1 MALQG
6 PAYVR
11 GVLLP
16 EAFIQLFEITS
27 TPPFGS
33 QGMGKIYAN
42 REQALEG
49 LDNSLEGFVVISIR
63 KPGILDRD
71 NLYNEILEQPR
82 FANMVN
88 VEDVDLIPIDSFNYN
103 KYVLG
108 LPDGYIEPV
117 SPAQ

>member
-16 EAFIQLFEITS
+16 EAFIQLFDIAS
-27 TPPFGS
+27 MPPFGS
-33 QGMGKIYAN
+33 QGMGNIYTN

-49 LDNSLEGFVVISIR
+49 LDNSLEGFVVMSIR
-63 KPGILDRD
+63 KPNISDVDG
-71 NLYNEILEQPR
+71 LYNEILAQSR
-82 FANMVN
+82 FVNMVR
-88 VEDVDLIPIDSFNYN
+88 VDDVDLIPIGSLHFN

-108 LPDGYIEPV
+108 LPDGYVEPTP
-117 SPAQ
+117 PAQ